1 MINEDKTILIL
12 LSSLVLA
19 IFLDLQAKKQQK
31 KIRNDV
37 KKISAEELFHKQT
50 KIEEAKEDLEK
61 KLNSFK
67 EEFQL
72 EKDNNLTL
80 NSNNNSI
87 FLYYPKLV
95 GKETQMYQFEKEA
108 KGAINPLTAL
118 KLLQKGPGE
127 EQGFVNAFYEGIQIL
142 NIRFDSI
149 NKNIHLY
156 FGENFTSKNKTVM
169 KDRIDQIC
177 LVLKQF
183 KQIKE
188 IYFWVGENLYT
199 KVSDCK
205 REIKIAK

>member
-12 LSSLVLA
+12 LSILVLT

-31 KIRNDV
+31 KIRNDI
-37 KKISAEELFHKQT
+37 KKISAEEIFHKQT
-50 KIEEAKEDLEK
+50 MVEETKEKLENKI
-61 KLNSFK
+61 NSFK
-67 EEFQL
+67 EEL
-72 EKDNNLTL
+72 EKNDINLSL
-80 NSNNNSI
+80 NSNSNKI
-87 FLYYPKLV
+87 YLYYPKLV
-95 GKETQMYQFEKEA
+95 GKETVMYQFEKEVQG
-108 KGAINPLTAL
+108 KIKPLDAL
-118 KLLQKGPGE
+118 KLLQKGPGKE
-127 EQGFVNAFYEGIQIL
+127 EGFVNAFYEGIQIL

-149 NKNIHLY
+149 NKQIHLY
-156 FGENFTSKNKTVM
+156 FGEDFITKNKTVM

-188 IYFWVGENLYT
+188 IYFWVEEDLYT